1 MLFCILI
8 QNYYTPIYYVYKP
21 IKELF
26 KFFMHKFAYFYI
38 FSAMHIQNIPVH
50 ISRGDIMLILLLR
63 TILVYAFIILAVRLM
78 GKRQISDMQAS
89 ELVITLVISDIIAIP
104 MQGVDQPLLS
114 GFLPI
119 MVLVSLEIIVS
130 IIMLKSPKFRNI
142 ICGNPVIV
150 IKNGKILE
158 DQIKKL
164 RISYED
170 LYSIMRQQDV
180 FDVSEI
186 KYGIIETNGSLSI
199 LRNEGNNQ

>member
-1 MLFCILI
+1 
-8 QNYYTPIYYVYKP
+8 
-21 IKELF
+21 
-26 KFFMHKFAYFYI
+26 MHKIAYFYI
-38 FSAMHIQNIPVH
+38 FSAMYIQNIPVH

-89 ELVITLVISDIIAIP
+89 ELVVTLVISDIIAIP
-104 MQGVDQPLLS
+104 MQGVEQPLLS

-150 IKNGKILE
+150 IKDGKILE
-158 DQIKKL
+158 NQIKRL

-180 FDVSEI
+180 FDVNEI

-199 LRNEGNNQ
+199 LKNEEEK